1 MAILQVPVPVS
12 KEAYELSQALLKL
25 ILEIKTH
32 LKDGIGADDIPALLS
47 ALMSDEIV
55 AGVKGLD
62 QLDDE
67 LKENQEAFINAF
79 ATLGSALVK
88 EFSKP

>member
-1 MAILQVPVPVS
+1 MILKVEVPVS

-25 ILEIKTH
+25 ILEIKLH
-32 LKDGIGADDIPALLS
+32 LKDGVGAEDIPALLA
-47 ALMSDEIV
+47 ALMSDEVV

-88 EFSKP
+88 EFSKG